1 MEITN
6 VVKIVIAYA
15 TGQITQ
21 LVLHAMVLNWNMW
34 ISEQIPL
41 CMAGGFVILF
51 ALVVSIKIATPKQKG
66 EHKKSYLEWAKVPG
80 KKDERRTSEMD
91 EGF

>member
-6 VVKIVIAYA
+6 ITKIVIAYVV
-15 TGQITQ
+15 GQITQ

-34 ISEQIPL
+34 NSEQIPV

-51 ALVVSIKIATPKQKG
+51 ALLVGIKIATPKQKG
-66 EHKKSYLEWAKVPG
+66 EHKKSYLDWAKVPG

>member
-6 VVKIVIAYA
+6 ITKIVIAYVV
-15 TGQITQ
+15 GQIP
-21 LVLHAMVLNWNMW
+21 V
-34 ISEQIPL
+34 

-51 ALVVSIKIATPKQKG
+51 ALLVGIKIATPKQKG
-66 EHKKSYLEWAKVPG
+66 EHKKSYLGLAKVPG